1 MLSRLVSRDG
11 VKASVKDA
19 HEEILPEAPEAE
31 KLEDDQD
38 VFEENDLD
46 SIKNLDTRWKFIGD
60 CAFLIPENEDVENTK
75 FNNVEAPAQID
86 QRKRYRLISDTK
98 NILKI
103 NFKNCK
109 KNTKLQ
115 RFKQVLR

>member
-86 QRKRYRLISDTK
+86 QRKRYRLISDLK
-98 NILKI
+98 KKSSKLILK
-103 NFKNCK
+103 
-109 KNTKLQ
+109 
-115 RFKQVLR
+115 